1 MIKLN
6 TENHV
11 RDNVK
16 YILWDDVEKNLS
28 DNFIYNVRSNV
39 AHNARFLLWDGI
51 SKNILIDLKY
61 HTKQI

>member
-1 MIKLN
+1 MIELN
-6 TENHV
+6 TENDV

-28 DNFIYNVRSNV
+28 DNFIHNVRSSVSNNV
-39 AHNARFLLWDGI
+39 RFKLWDGI
-51 SKNILIDLKY
+51 SKIILIDLKY